1 MNSRS
6 SPRAAGAAAAIIS
19 VIVAV
24 VVTLLLSP
32 PWGYAEVLIGIAVS
46 TYLSGYA
53 VAAAA

>member
-1 MNSRS
+1 MTSMS

-19 VIVAV
+19 VTVAV

-32 PWGYAEVLIGIAVS
+32 PWGRATVLIGIAVS